1 MNSPHNSSPLT
12 NFNIDQPSVGIPES
26 GLMRHD
32 DPESTGQRTD
42 LESITNSGKRSRDE
56 QENKDLLSVLL
67 GPDSHSKRARRG
79 IQDIEDA
86 NETLIVTTSPDLA
99 ETQTQQPL
107 PLQLSTQEIPAP
119 SRSLDGHND
128 LPNLVSGNIL
138 DMDTSDDTEPEIED
152 NHCIFNVPQQVL
164 LNETTSREDEVMD
177 SFELHP
183 STSVLATERDGTDD
197 TEIPSL
203 SDTTAPLRNRTIP
216 VVYGL
221 PNIGV
226 ACHAIAPT
234 QLLAATASVLQC
246 VEETRSNVR
255 GVNNPSMLISRGIVS
270 VTNPSEQDR
279 KDGVK
284 CLDRAHW
291 QLAPDQARLQDDA
304 GDFMDKALF
313 ALGLDPPNLRKM
325 YTCTSCSHE
334 TIDEN
339 DVHGYHSAV
348 WHIKATDKS
357 VEEGIRKVLRFDVKK
372 LCSECSKN
380 TIHDVIIKVQKPQ
393 TLPVIAIVIDR
404 VGAGGRVNLDRVS
417 FPLTLRGV
425 GLGGN
430 RRLVGICS
438 HLGKSSRF
446 GHYVATARRFVPVK
460 RPTNDD
466 DDANL
471 AEVPLGTFL
480 QFDDGCIP
488 RPVSLQD
495 IVDDESEY
503 KTSVLLYEI
512 APDDYQD
519 EGGFPLSVQCPS
531 SASTV
536 SIDEDTLAPN
546 LTNLAILKEKILFRG
561 DIREGRPTEARLGT
575 VQRSDHSVPPDSGSL
590 RREKPTQSFIE
601 TPHYEES
608 TRCIFTVFNPSL
620 TEMPMLPET
629 RIELYDLVVKI
640 CNASE
645 PNNGSDYLY
654 QLLRETI
661 QRTVIAE
668 ESRRRTAQSN
678 GREIDETEQS
688 LCSAYTN
695 RRKNALIIF
704 RPLNEYAS
712 RMQLP
717 RIEQIYLD
725 LDELNVRVAGKVL
738 GDVRSTV
745 TQSDHDSASHFP
757 SEAAGGTRTTDNST
771 DSTAADSSAVCL
783 TFTDICED
791 AAAGDDLGQRAFSPL
806 QAFRAKRIAEGAGLY
821 NRRDEKRAADE
832 QSDRP
837 SPRKKVFVRE
847 KYDEEM
853 IFQCLWE
860 DFKSEIFSESRL
872 EMAIVALQTV
882 IIVSKENDDFDNV
895 VKYETMMIQIE
906 EARAKKDG
914 GLALRELKFNWKIE
928 REE

>member
-12 NFNIDQPSVGIPES
+12 NHNIDQPPVVIPES

-32 DPESTGQRTD
+32 EPESTGQRTE

-56 QENKDLLSVLL
+56 PENQDLLSVLS

-107 PLQLSTQEIPAP
+107 SRQLSTQEIPAP

-128 LPNLVSGNIL
+128 LPSLVSGNIHAK
-138 DMDTSDDTEPEIED
+138 DTSDDTEPEFED
-152 NHCIFNVPQQVL
+152 
-164 LNETTSREDEVMD
+164 ETTSREDVEMD
-177 SFELHP
+177 SFELYP
-183 STSVLATERDGTDD
+183 SIVLAADKHGSDDSEIRRLSGT
-197 TEIPSL
+197 TP
-203 SDTTAPLRNRTIP
+203 PLRNMTIP

-226 ACHAIAPT
+226 ACHSIAPT

-246 VEETRSNVR
+246 VEETRSNA
-255 GVNNPSMLISRGIVS
+255 GGANNPSMLISRGIVS
-270 VTNPSEQDR
+270 VTNPLVNDR

-291 QLAPDQARLQDDA
+291 QLAPDQAGLQDDA

-313 ALGLDPPNLRKM
+313 ALGLDPPNLRKT

-334 TIDEN
+334 KIDDN
-339 DVHGYHSAV
+339 DLHGFHSAV
-348 WHIKATDKS
+348 WHIKASDKS
-357 VEEGIRKVLRFDVKK
+357 VEEGIRKVLRFDADKH
-372 LCSECSKN
+372 CSECGRN
-380 TIHDVIIKVQKPQ
+380 TVHDVIIKVQKPQ
-393 TLPVIAIVIDR
+393 TLPVIAIVNDR
-404 VGAGGRVNLDRVS
+404 VGTGGTVNLDRVS

-438 HLGKSSRF
+438 HFGESSRC

-460 RPTNDD
+460 RPTTDD
-466 DDANL
+466 DDADL
-471 AEVPLGTFL
+471 AEVPPGTFL
-480 QFDDGCIP
+480 RFDDGCNP
-488 RPVSLQD
+488 RPVSLQE
-495 IVDDESEY
+495 IADDESEY

-512 APDDYQD
+512 ALDDYQD
-519 EGGFPLSVQCPS
+519 EGGLPLSVRHS
-531 SASTV
+531 LSASTM

-546 LTNLAILKEKILFRG
+546 LANLAILKEKILFRG

-575 VQRSDHSVPPDSGSL
+575 DQRSDHSVPPDSGSL

-620 TEMPMLPET
+620 TEMPMLPEA
-629 RIELYDLVVKI
+629 RIELYYLVVKI

-654 QLLRETI
+654 RLLRETI
-661 QRTVIAE
+661 QRAVNTE
-668 ESRRRTAQSN
+668 TLRRQNTEVN
-678 GREIDETEQS
+678 GREIDETERS
-688 LCSAYTN
+688 LRSAYTN

-725 LDELNVRVAGKVL
+725 LDELNVRVDGKVF

-757 SEAAGGTRTTDNST
+757 SEAAGGNRTTDNST
-771 DSTAADSSAVCL
+771 DSTTADSSAVCL
-783 TFTDICED
+783 TLTDICED

-806 QAFRAKRIAEGAGLY
+806 QAFRAKRIAEEAGLY
-821 NRRDEKRAADE
+821 NRRGEKRAADE
-832 QSDRP
+832 QSDRS

-860 DFKSEIFSESRL
+860 DCKSEIFSESRL

-882 IIVSKENDDFDNV
+882 IIVLEENDDFENV
-895 VKYETMMIQIE
+895 VKYKTMMNQIK

-928 REE
+928 GEESMT